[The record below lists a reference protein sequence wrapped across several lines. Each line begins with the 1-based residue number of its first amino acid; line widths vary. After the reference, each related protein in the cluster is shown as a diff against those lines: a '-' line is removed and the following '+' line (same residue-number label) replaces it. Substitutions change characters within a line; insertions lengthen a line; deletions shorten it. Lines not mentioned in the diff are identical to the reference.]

1 MRKGFSFFFFCFKKN
16 LMTFVVLFSY
26 NELRDYQQ
34 REIAMQG
41 VAVTI
46 KTIVYLRN
54 ICFQE
59 RLQLFRRLT

>member
-1 MRKGFSFFFFCFKKN
+1 
-16 LMTFVVLFSY
+16 MTFVVLFSY

-41 VAVTI
+41 VAVII